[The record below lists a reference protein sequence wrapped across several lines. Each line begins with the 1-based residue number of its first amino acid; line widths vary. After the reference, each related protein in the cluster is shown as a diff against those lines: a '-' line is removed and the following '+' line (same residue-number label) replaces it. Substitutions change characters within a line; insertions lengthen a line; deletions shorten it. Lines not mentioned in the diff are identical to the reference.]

1 MGLHEWVG
9 GPDLTAAE
17 REEDGVLTLTD
28 TAVEII
34 RNLTTQPGLPDE
46 TGLRIS
52 AHSGNGD
59 GAGFMLALSQGP
71 DLGDEVIEAR
81 QVRVFVQPDA
91 AAVLGDKMLDAEVN
105 EQGEIAFLVVPRPPS
120 ATAL

>member
-1 MGLHEWVG
+1 MTTFGVARAG
-9 GPDLTAAE
+9 KAGCLTAAE

-28 TAVEII
+28 TAVEVI
-34 RNLTTQPGLPDE
+34 RNLTTQPGLPDQ
-46 TGLRIS
+46 TGLRIT
-52 AHSGNGD
+52 AHAENGS

-105 EQGEIAFLVVPRPPS
+105 EQGEIAFLVVPKPPS
-120 ATAL
+120 A